1 MERTSAR
8 MLFDNMPE
16 IFLVTWNAMI
26 AGYSQN
32 GHGEEAVRV
41 FHQMESSGLIPNVT
55 SWNSM
60 ISGYA
65 QRGLEY
71 EALVFCKK
79 CR

>member
-8 MLFDNMPE
+8 LLFDKMPE
-16 IFLVTWNAMI
+16 KNLVTWNAMI
-26 AGYSQN
+26 TSYSQN
-32 GHGEEAVRV
+32 GHGEEAVRL
-41 FHQMESSGLIPNVT
+41 FRQMESSGLIPNVT

-71 EALVFCKK
+71 EALLFF
-79 CR
+79 